1 MHRIRTIF
9 TALLLASIL
18 VFVVSKQETI
28 SWQLPEG
35 ILAKEK
41 LAQNHEAESFQ
52 GFPSELEGVW
62 QYTALDGSVQSLTLY
77 DRQLTVSTEANGRI
91 YYDNIVTQKQQG
103 KSFLAKPIAAKSYS
117 LVWDINAFIE
127 RYGEKNLS
135 ADPEPFVLYYD
146 ETTDQLSASST
157 IVYQR
162 NAEAELLDELKKQL
176 IEEMPINE
184 SQMASMNDQI
194 LLDSWQAAQQKE
206 LPPEKLS
213 LYVYKSLEAQY
224 PAQSLLK
231 QSEIENYQILIEEV
245 MKRTSLTYEEI
256 NQAGP
261 EKILTIFEQLEK
273 EIEAGEVQQQSAIYD
288 VLLEEIDL
296 LRDEYQRATIQREN
310 LEAII
315 VAE

>member
-1 MHRIRTIF
+1 MNKIRTIF
-9 TALLLASIL
+9 TALLLAAII
-18 VFVVSKQETI
+18 VFAVSKQETI

-35 ILAKEK
+35 ILAKEE
-41 LAQNHEAESFQ
+41 LAQYQEVESFQ
-52 GFPSELEGVW
+52 GFPTELEGVW
-62 QYTALDGSVQSLTLY
+62 EYTALDGSTQSLTLY

-103 KSFLAKPIAAKSYS
+103 KSLLAKPIASKSYS

-162 NAEAELLDELKKQL
+162 NSEAELLDELKKQL
-176 IEEMPINE
+176 LEEMPINE

-194 LLDSWQAAQQKE
+194 LLDLWQAAQQKE
-206 LPPEKLS
+206 LPAEELS
-213 LYVYKSLEAQY
+213 LYLYKGLEAQY

-231 QSEIENYQILIEEV
+231 QSELENYQILIAEV

-261 EKILTIFEQLEK
+261 AKLLAIFEQLEK
-273 EIEAGEVQQQSAIYD
+273 EIEAGDAKQLSAIYD
-288 VLLEEIDL
+288 VLLEEVVL
-296 LRDEYQRATIQREN
+296 LQGEYQQATIQREN